1 MLFRTFK
8 TVWIHRF
15 FHKETKLS
23 VFNSVPLRQAL
34 IVMQGCSEGSW
45 PEGAQ
50 RLGRVHWGGGRVRS
64 GTGVAL
70 WLVISLV
77 KLEDLVT
84 FLCEDTKYLFLYSNF
99 QTEKYDYKHNC
110 YSCCSCIKFFDIPF
124 IIFINNRNTLK
135 KPYLSCCFFMNLSF
149 WSSSCFLRRAVCMM
163 ACVCAINS
171 WGLGTRG
178 TTGGRMVAVP
188 VDCKTNHMVSI
199 EIILN
204 HLCAVYVPSM
214 NKQDA
219 IGQNCS

>member
-8 TVWIHRF
+8 TVWIHRSF
-15 FHKETKLS
+15 NKKTKLY
-23 VFNSVPLRQAL
+23 VFNSVPLRQAS
-34 IVMQGCSEGSW
+34 IVMQGCSKGLW

-50 RLGRVHWGGGRVRS
+50 RLGRVHWGGGRARL

-77 KLEDLVT
+77 KLEDLAT
-84 FLCEDTKYLFLYSNF
+84 FLCEDTKYSFLYSNF
-99 QTEKYDYKHNC
+99 HAEKYKIINTASVHALN
-110 YSCCSCIKFFDIPF
+110 FLEIPF
-124 IIFINNRNTLK
+124 IIFITNRNTLK

-163 ACVCAINS
+163 ACVCAISS

-188 VDCKTNHMVSI
+188 VDCKTNHMVSR
-199 EIILN
+199 
-204 HLCAVYVPSM
+204 
-214 NKQDA
+214 
-219 IGQNCS
+219 

>member
-1 MLFRTFK
+1 MA
-8 TVWIHRF
+8 WGG
-15 FHKETKLS
+15 
-23 VFNSVPLRQAL
+23 PQA
-34 IVMQGCSEGSW
+34 GEG
-45 PEGAQ
+45 P
-50 RLGRVHWGGGRVRS
+50 LGRRQGEVGHGGCPVAGDFPCKAGGFGDFPLWGYKVF
-64 GTGVAL
+64 
-70 WLVISLV
+70 I
-77 KLEDLVT
+77 
-84 FLCEDTKYLFLYSNF
+84 LYSNF
-99 QTEKYDYKHNC
+99 HAEKYKIINTASVHALN
-110 YSCCSCIKFFDIPF
+110 FLEIPF
-124 IIFINNRNTLK
+124 IIFITNRNTLK